1 MVEKAPKVLI
11 VDDNPANL
19 VALSAILKPLRV
31 ELVEARS
38 GPEAIAKVEGET
50 FAIALLDVQMPGMDG
65 FETASRIRVTPGG
78 RGLPII
84 FLTAIHRDE
93 IYTQKGYESGAA
105 DYMTKP
111 FDAGVLRARVKAFA
125 DLFEQREDARSH
137 DVALRTRERDE
148 ALQRLAAF
156 ERIAT
161 AALEEG
167 DLTVF
172 LRKLLGVF
180 MEVADSA
187 DSAAILLGEGESLRV
202 HATAGRTTRV
212 EGQLVRLGEGVERSL
227 LESFEPL
234 STVDGEKAAEGGASA
249 TEGAVD
255 ARADFGVPMRHDGE
269 VIGVAQIGSTSG
281 HQFSAVEKRLLVA
294 IAERAAW
301 AVAQRARFGA
311 LERLA
316 KERAT
321 LLESERAARREAEV
335 ANRSKDEFLATVSHE
350 LRTPLNAML
359 GWAQIA
365 LAKATPDLQRPL
377 QIIMRNA
384 RAQSRLIEDMI
395 DISRIVSDK
404 LRLDLV
410 STSVA
415 GAIEGAVEALRPVA
429 EEKGVTL
436 STAIGA
442 VGCIPADADRLQ
454 QMVWNLL
461 SNAIKFTP
469 EGGRVVLEASR
480 GDGRV
485 LIRVSDTGAG
495 IVPEL
500 LPAIFEPFRQADG
513 STTRRYGGL
522 GLGLTIVRQL
532 VQAHGG
538 SVRVESPGIDQGA
551 TFTLDLPAPID
562 AATVKDGRSSAAP
575 GVPFESLQG
584 LKLLVVDDDADSRLL
599 LAEIL
604 SRRGAVVA
612 CASSAR
618 EALVQLR
625 EFRPNVLLSDLA
637 MPDVDGYTFIRQVRA
652 LLPER
657 GGLTPAL
664 ALTAFARAD
673 DSQRALAAGFQL
685 HLPKPVDADSL
696 VSAVARL
703 QVVAA

>member
-1 MVEKAPKVLI
+1 
-11 VDDNPANL
+11 
-19 VALSAILKPLRV
+19 
-31 ELVEARS
+31 
-38 GPEAIAKVEGET
+38 
-50 FAIALLDVQMPGMDG
+50 
-65 FETASRIRVTPGG
+65 
-78 RGLPII
+78 
-84 FLTAIHRDE
+84 
-93 IYTQKGYESGAA
+93 
-105 DYMTKP
+105 
-111 FDAGVLRARVKAFA
+111 
-125 DLFEQREDARSH
+125 
-137 DVALRTRERDE
+137 
-148 ALQRLAAF
+148 
-156 ERIAT
+156 
-161 AALEEG
+161 
-167 DLTVF
+167 
-172 LRKLLGVF
+172 
-180 MEVADSA
+180 
-187 DSAAILLGEGESLRV
+187 
-202 HATAGRTTRV
+202 
-212 EGQLVRLGEGVERSL
+212 
-227 LESFEPL
+227 
-234 STVDGEKAAEGGASA
+234 
-249 TEGAVD
+249 
-255 ARADFGVPMRHDGE
+255 
-269 VIGVAQIGSTSG
+269 
-281 HQFSAVEKRLLVA
+281 
-294 IAERAAW
+294 
-301 AVAQRARFGA
+301 VAQRVRVGA

-316 KERAT
+316 RERAT

-365 LAKATPDLQRPL
+365 LAKATPDLERPL

-395 DISRIVSDK
+395 DISRIVSGQ

-442 VGCIPADADRLQ
+442 VGSIPADADRLQ

-461 SNAIKFTP
+461 SNAIKFTSK
-469 EGGRVVLEASR
+469 GGRVVLEATR
-480 GDGRV
+480 GDERV

-495 IVPEL
+495 IAPDL

-538 SVRVESPGIDQGA
+538 SVRVESPGVDQGA
-551 TFTLDLPAPID
+551 TFVLDLPAPIGPV
-562 AATVKDGRSSAAP
+562 AVKDCRSSAAS
-575 GVPFESLQG
+575 VPVESLAG

-599 LAEIL
+599 LTEIL

-618 EALVQLR
+618 EALVQIR
-625 EFRPNVLLSDLA
+625 EFRPNVLLSDLG
-637 MPDVDGYTFIRQVRA
+637 MPDVDGYTFIRQVRQ

-657 GGLTPAL
+657 GGRTPAL

-703 QVVAA
+703 QGVAA